1 MSVYRVGGNK
11 SSQNVF
17 PSVRPTLDLDFAN
30 SKTLDPR
37 ITFTR
42 ASGGSYVGADGLI
55 KYAGVN
61 EARFDH
67 DPSTGESLG
76 LLIEAARTNL
86 ATFSEDWQ
94 SFHARDNVD
103 FVLNDVISPDGTL
116 TADKLVCTAGGIVNS
131 GLIQKITSISAN
143 TSWYTCSWFIK
154 NNGAKE
160 SNLQIA
166 HSGGTFIA
174 FTVKINWTSGD
185 TPTFLQSSASGTA
198 NRIIHPVQKFP
209 NGWFRF
215 SISQQNNGT
224 GTSLVTR
231 IYVSS
236 NTSTVNGDSIY
247 SWGSQMEPGQFPTSY
262 IPTLGSTRTRL
273 SDFAEINGKNFSDF
287 YNPRQDEGTIFTNAK
302 TFSVLGGGGDA
313 VFVGD
318 INTNP
323 IGEAYIDII
332 RYQPTLR
339 SVINISNTVST
350 SIISSNLSSG
360 RYYKSVHAFKPRN
373 SILVVDGNII
383 GTFPTSA
390 VPSGLNSLEIGKH
403 KNGFHLNGTISR
415 LTYFPKRLPNEQ
427 LIALTR

>member
-42 ASGGSYVGADGLI
+42 SSGGSYVGADGLI

-76 LLIEAARTNL
+76 LLIEEVRTNL

-94 SFHARDNVD
+94 SFHVRENVD

-116 TADKLVCTAGGIVNS
+116 TADKLVCTAGGIFNS

-166 HSGGTFIA
+166 HSGGTFIS

-224 GTSLVTR
+224 GTSLTNR

-247 SWGSQMEPGQFPTSY
+247 SWGSQMELGQFPTSY
-262 IPTLGSTRTRL
+262 IPTLGSTRTRAADNA
-273 SDFAEINGKNFSDF
+273 SITGKNFSEW
-287 YNPRQDEGTIFTNAK
+287 YRQDEGTIYANWRFPVTPSSFPRIWQFNEGATGSPANTFSISTNLFSNNRFGARAQNVGLFDDFRFPMATVNKSMRSAMALKAGQIAYVGNGTTPGTNA
-302 TFSVLGGGGDA
+302 GA
-313 VFVGD
+313 M
-318 INTNP
+318 
-323 IGEAYIDII
+323 
-332 RYQPTLR
+332 
-339 SVINISNTVST
+339 
-350 SIISSNLSSG
+350 
-360 RYYKSVHAFKPRN
+360 
-373 SILVVDGNII
+373 
-383 GTFPTSA
+383 
-390 VPSGLNSLEIGKH
+390 PSGIDRCFIGSVS
-403 KNGFHLNGTISR
+403 NGLYLTGTISR